1 MEETIG
7 IGRNTAAKVAFT
19 SYVKGALVAI
29 GSFAMLGTVAALWA
43 NPFFIRMTPTSGFE
57 VGLLALQALLLGI
70 YVAIPVPA
78 CALKLASLG
87 GIANYIGIACPICN
101 KLLLFLFGA
110 SALLTYLEPVRIYLA
125 AGGALVTMVAVY
137 VRWRNFRV
145 VSSLPTPSFRD
156 QPPAAV

>member
-1 MEETIG
+1 MEDAIRV
-7 IGRNTAAKVAFT
+7 GRNIEARMVFT

-57 VGLLALQALLLGI
+57 VGLLALQAVLLGI
-70 YVAIPVPA
+70 YVTIPVPA
-78 CALKLASLG
+78 CGLKLASLG

-101 KLLLFLFGA
+101 KILLFMFGA

-137 VRWRNFRV
+137 VRWRNFRI
-145 VSSLPTPSFRD
+145 VSSLPTPSFAA
-156 QPPAAV
+156 QPPETV

>member
-1 MEETIG
+1 MEDTIR
-7 IGRNTAAKVAFT
+7 IGRNTEARMPFS

-57 VGLLALQALLLGI
+57 VGLLALQAILLGI
-70 YVAIPVPA
+70 YVTIPVPA

-137 VRWRNFRV
+137 VRWRNFRL
-145 VSSLPTPSFRD
+145 VSSHPTPSFRD
-156 QPPAAV
+156 QPPATV